1 MDQLPEIR
9 TEVPGPRSRAL
20 AERLAR
26 VECPEVTCLTQPLI
40 FWERASGSNV
50 TDVDENRYVDLLAGF
65 GAACLGYAHPELV
78 QVTAAQA
85 ATLPHAM
92 SDVYPARLKLELLEA
107 LTRVLPAG
115 LGSAILSSSGSDAVE
130 SALKTALIVTGLPG
144 VVAFEGAYH
153 GLGLGA
159 LDVTQREHFR
169 APFEARLPNAT
180 RFVPYGDADAVRAA
194 TRRDPI
200 GAILVEPIQ
209 GRGGIRVPPSGF
221 LRELREIANESGA
234 LLIADEIYTGL
245 GRTGRWLACE
255 EEGIVPDLITLGKG
269 LGGGFPISACVGRSE
284 IMQKWGPSTGEAIH
298 TSTHLG
304 NPLGCA
310 LALKVLEVLARDRLL
325 ERARHLGKHA
335 LERLERELRPCPG
348 VRDVRGRGLLLGIE
362 LDQPARAARVVR
374 EALRSGWILLA
385 EGPDARVLS
394 LTPPLTI
401 SEGLLE
407 RAIDQLVELLST

>member
-1 MDQLPEIR
+1 MP
-9 TEVPGPRSRAL
+9 
-20 AERLAR
+20 
-26 VECPEVTCLTQPLI
+26 
-40 FWERASGSNV
+40 
-50 TDVDENRYVDLLAGF
+50 
-65 GAACLGYAHPELV
+65 
-78 QVTAAQA
+78 
-85 ATLPHAM
+85 
-92 SDVYPARLKLELLEA
+92 
-107 LTRVLPAG
+107 TRC
-115 LGSAILSSSGSDAVE
+115 
-130 SALKTALIVTGLPG
+130 
-144 VVAFEGAYH
+144 
-153 GLGLGA
+153 
-159 LDVTQREHFR
+159 
-169 APFEARLPNAT
+169 
-180 RFVPYGDADAVRAA
+180 
-194 TRRDPI
+194 
-200 GAILVEPIQ
+200 
-209 GRGGIRVPPSGF
+209 
-221 LRELREIANESGA
+221 
-234 LLIADEIYTGL
+234 DEIYTGL

-374 EALRSGWILLA
+374 EALSSGWILLA

-401 SEGLLE
+401 SESLLE
-407 RAIDQLVELLST
+407 RAIDHLVELLST